1 MTPSRTIRMIKAILR
16 NLSHERDIEKDP
28 RSALYHP
35 DHPGQRLLSNIR
47 LAANQRGDT
56 HASRP
61 MSLHNGCT
69 EAPFT
74 SGIAA

>member
-1 MTPSRTIRMIKAILR
+1 MISRMIRIIMGILPK
-16 NLSHERDIEKDP
+16 LSHESFIKYFSENG
-28 RSALYHP
+28 LYHP

-69 EAPFT
+69 VAPFT